1 MPDYAKKILIA
12 VACLIA
18 VIIGYFITP
27 WGRSMWNKWFHNVQT
42 VDDTTNY
49 ETRKHVEDTCRAMI
63 ASYESDKLMY
73 EQYKN
78 NPDPEKQEWA
88 EQAKIRANRTA
99 STYNNYILENKYV
112 WKDNIP
118 ADIKTKLEYID

>member
-27 WGRSMWNKWFHNVQT
+27 WGRSNWNKWFHNVQT

-49 ETRKHVEDTCRAMI
+49 KTRKHVEDTCRAMI

-73 EQYKN
+73 EQYKEN
-78 NPDPEKQEWA
+78 KDPEKQEWA

-118 ADIKTKLEYID
+118 EDIKTKLEYID